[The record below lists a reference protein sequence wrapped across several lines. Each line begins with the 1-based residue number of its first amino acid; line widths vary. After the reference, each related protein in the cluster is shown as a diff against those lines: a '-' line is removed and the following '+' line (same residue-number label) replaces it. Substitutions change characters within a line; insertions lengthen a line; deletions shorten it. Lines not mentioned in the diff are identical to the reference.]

1 MRRIKA
7 IGCRAWYQLADGQ
20 ATIEYVLMLSTVVV
34 ILSAFITAFHHDIV
48 KWFFMFIGEMVSPN
62 G

>member
-1 MRRIKA
+1 MF
-7 IGCRAWYQLADGQ
+7 QLKMLLAQACLREKGQ

-34 ILSAFITAFHHDIV
+34 LFSAFITAFHHDIV
-48 KWFFMFIGEMVSPN
+48 KWFFMFVGELVTPH

>member
-1 MRRIKA
+1 MRRLKA
-7 IGCRAWYQLADGQ
+7 WCCRTFWGLADGQ

-34 ILSAFITAFHHDIV
+34 ILSAFIMAFHHDIV
-48 KWFFMFIGEMVSPN
+48 KWFFMFIGEMLNPN